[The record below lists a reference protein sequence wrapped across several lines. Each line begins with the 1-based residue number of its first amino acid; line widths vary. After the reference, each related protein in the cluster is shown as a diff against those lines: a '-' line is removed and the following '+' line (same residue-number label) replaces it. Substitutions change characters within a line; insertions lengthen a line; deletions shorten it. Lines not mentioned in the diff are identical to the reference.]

1 MLGRGDEEGKISNQL
16 LNFLDPS
23 LKSIAA
29 ANMSSSSE
37 NPPLSTWGLSV
48 GCLRLFG
55 QTRSRSSHFEIWR
68 AVVQKD
74 RPPPTRSPAA
84 TRCSAVT
91 NS

>member
-1 MLGRGDEEGKISNQL
+1 MLGRGDEGGKISNHL

-29 ANMSSSSE
+29 ANRSSSSE

-55 QTRSRSSHFEIWR
+55 QTWSWSSPFVIWR
-68 AVVQKD
+68 AEVQKP
-74 RPPPTRSPAA
+74 RGYAFAPRVPFVRLPA
-84 TRCSAVT
+84 
-91 NS
+91 